1 MDSKT
6 LLTLG
11 GVYSFYDKEL
21 SEFAIEIWADALKD
35 YDPTMVRE
43 AFQRH
48 MRDPEA
54 GRWLPKP
61 ADIIRQLRG
70 DVSDRALIAW
80 GEVIA
85 AARSGGG
92 SFGGATRQAL
102 DSMGGMGRIRMSQ
115 EAENGF
121 LMRQFVAA
129 FKAYANREE
138 AEAPLLEAT
147 NVLRI
152 KL

>member
-1 MDSKT
+1 
-6 LLTLG
+6 
-11 GVYSFYDKEL
+11 
-21 SEFAIEIWADALKD
+21 
-35 YDPTMVRE
+35 MVRE

-61 ADIIRQLRG
+61 ADIIRQLKG
-70 DVSDRALIAW
+70 NVNDQALIAW

-85 AARSGGG
+85 AAKAGGAR
-92 SFGGATRQAL
+92 FGGAAQQAL
-102 DSMGGMGRIRMSQ
+102 ESMGGMGRIRSAQ

-121 LMRQFVAA
+121 LQRQFVAA
-129 FKAYANREE
+129 FKAYATREE
-138 AEAPLLEAT
+138 AAPLLGVD

-152 KL
+152 K

>member
-21 SEFAIEIWADALKD
+21 SEFAITIWADALND
-35 YDPTMVRE
+35 FDPAMVRE

-61 ADIIRQLRG
+61 ADIIRHLKGNVNDQ
-70 DVSDRALIAW
+70 ALIAW

-85 AARSGGG
+85 AAKAGGAR
-92 SFGGATRQAL
+92 FGGAAQQAL
-102 DSMGGMGRIRMSQ
+102 ESMGGMGRIRSAQ

-121 LMRQFVAA
+121 LQRQFVAA
-129 FKAYANREE
+129 FKAYATREE
-138 AEAPLLEAT
+138 TVPLLETT

>member
-21 SEFAIEIWADALKD
+21 SEFAIEIWASALD
-35 YDPTMVRE
+35 EFDPIAVRE

-48 MRDPEA
+48 MRNPEA

-61 ADIIRQLRG
+61 ADIIRHLRG
-70 DVSDRALIAW
+70 DVNDRALIAW

-85 AARSGGG
+85 AARAGGAN
-92 SFGGATRQAL
+92 FDGATRQAL

-129 FKAYANREE
+129 FKAYATREE
-138 AEAPLLEAT
+138 STPLLEAS